1 MEEVRIVVRGTPR
14 HSAFCPVNV
23 RVNRSP
29 KELEDC
35 VLTDLARDAAVPFQ
49 SEPAA
54 GGAVIHWIVDSLAPG
69 QEKEYVLR
77 RGKPPQAG
85 GVRVEA
91 RAEEPISVHVGG
103 ELFTR
108 YIYGEGVPK
117 PCLYPLIGPFG
128 HGVTRAY
135 PQEEVEGDS
144 RDHIH
149 HRSLYVA
156 WGDVNGSDNWSE
168 EKGHGRMV
176 HRYFEA
182 TESGPA
188 FGRIVSL
195 NDWVRNDGERLM
207 QDRIEYRFYN
217 MPPSM
222 RLFDL
227 DVTFYASDGDVRFG
241 DTKEGGIISL
251 RVATALEVGHTGR
264 IENAYGGTNEDETWG
279 KRSPWCD
286 YCGLLQGNRV
296 GIAVFDHPSNLRHPT
311 YWHVRNYGLM
321 TANPFG
327 LSFFVDKNTDGSYVL
342 TAGGRI
348 RFRYRVLVH
357 AGDAAEGGVREK
369 YLDWVFPPTATVRE

>member
-1 MEEVRIVVRGTPR
+1 MEEVRIVVRGTQR
-14 HSAFCPVNV
+14 QSAFCPVSV
-23 RVNRSP
+23 RVNRAP
-29 KELEDC
+29 KELKDC
-35 VLTDLARDAAVPFQ
+35 ALMDLARDAAVPFQ
-49 SEPAA
+49 VEPAP
-54 GGAVIHWIVDSLAPG
+54 GGAVVHWIVDAIAPG
-69 QEKEYVLR
+69 QEKDYALR
-77 RGKPPQAG
+77 QGKGPRAG

-91 RAEEPISVHVGG
+91 EGADAIAVHIGA

-108 YIYGEGVPK
+108 YIYGDAVAK
-117 PCLYPLIGPFG
+117 PCLYPVMGPFG

-135 PQEEVEGDS
+135 PLEDVEGDS
-144 RDHIH
+144 RDHVH
-149 HRSLYVA
+149 QRSLYVA

-168 EKGHGRMV
+168 EKGHGRMA

-182 TESGPA
+182 TEGGAA

-195 NDWVRNDGERLM
+195 NDWVNAAGERLM

-217 MPPSM
+217 VPPNC

-241 DTKEGGIISL
+241 DTKEGGIISI

-264 IENAYGGTNEDETWG
+264 IENGYGGVNEGETWG
-279 KRSPWCD
+279 KRAPWCD
-286 YCGLLQGNRV
+286 YSGLLQGHRV
-296 GIAVFDHPSNLRHPT
+296 GIGVFDHPSNLRYPT

-327 LSFFVDKNTDGSYVL
+327 LSFFVDKNTDGSYTL
-342 TAGGRI
+342 PAGGRI

-357 AGDAAEGGVREK
+357 AGDASMGGVRDR
-369 YLDWVFPPTATVRE
+369 YLDWIFPPTASVRE